1 MHNLDMRSFS
11 ECVKEAISS
20 SLDPLFS
27 AVITSL
33 TLLVRKFQYLWDF
46 VNLYEETV
54 VASNAI

>member
-20 SLDPLFS
+20 SLNPLFG

-33 TLLVRKFQYLWDF
+33 TPSVRKFQYLRDF
-46 VNLYEETV
+46 VNQYKETV
-54 VASNAI
+54 IANNTI